1 MKESDEKCFRL
12 FYCYKG
18 QSEKE
23 KNMTDYIKTFSEIN
37 INDINIVGGKNA
49 SLGEMFQK
57 LTPKGVNIPDGF
69 AVTSQAY
76 WKLLE
81 VNRIY
86 DTLKNLFKKLD
97 TKNYSNLSEIGKQAR
112 QLILDAEIPAE
123 IQDEI
128 VEYYRDL
135 EAKYDFKIQVAVRSS
150 ATAEDLPTASFA
162 GQQETY
168 LNIRNEEDLLDACKK
183 CYASLF
189 TDRAIKY
196 REDNNFH
203 HMKVAL
209 SIGIQKMVRS
219 DKACSGVGFTID
231 TETGFEK
238 VVFLTGSWG
247 LGENVVQGTVNPDEF
262 YIFKPALKRNKK
274 SIISKKLGSKTKT
287 MIYAEDTEN
296 QVVEAGKYII
306 NIDTPEGKR
315 KQFIINDDEIE
326 KIAKWSM
333 IIEEHYKRPMDIEW
347 AKDGLTN
354 ELFIVQA
361 RSETIFSGKK
371 EPFKICEYKLK
382 KRGKILAMGKSVGS
396 KIAAGKAR
404 VLSSPE
410 ESYKLQEGEILIAS
424 ITTPDWDPI
433 LKKASAIV
441 TDKGG
446 RTSHAA
452 IVAREV
458 GAVAV
463 VGTGNA
469 TQIIQDGQE
478 ITVSCLEGENGII
491 YDGILEWD
499 EEEINT
505 KKIRMPKT
513 MPMLILGDPDQ
524 AFKLS
529 FLPNRGVGL
538 MRLEFVISN
547 AIKIHP
553 MALVKFNSL
562 QDLKA
567 KAEIEELTYL
577 YEDKEEYF
585 VDQLSQAVA
594 MIAAAFYPNDVIVR
608 MSDFKTNEYA
618 NLIGGKEFE
627 PLEENPML
635 GFRGASRYYNIRYK
649 EGFALECRAMKR
661 VRDDMGLDN
670 VKLMIPFCR
679 TIEEGK
685 KVLNIME
692 TYGLKRGENHLEVY
706 VMIEIPS
713 NVILAEEFA
722 KIFDG
727 FSIGSNDLT
736 QLTLGIDRDSSIINR
751 LFNEQD
757 EAVKILISQAIQ
769 KAKASGIKV
778 GLCGQAPSDYPVFA
792 EFLVKEGIDSIS
804 FNPDALIQG
813 IGNMYEAEVKLK
825 KIR

>member
-1 MKESDEKCFRL
+1 
-12 FYCYKG
+12 
-18 QSEKE
+18 
-23 KNMTDYIKTFSEIN
+23 MTDYIKTFSEIN

-635 GFRGASRYYNIRYK
+635 GFRGASRYY
-649 EGFALECRAMKR
+649 
-661 VRDDMGLDN
+661 
-670 VKLMIPFCR
+670 
-679 TIEEGK
+679 
-685 KVLNIME
+685 
-692 TYGLKRGENHLEVY
+692 
-706 VMIEIPS
+706 
-713 NVILAEEFA
+713 
-722 KIFDG
+722 
-727 FSIGSNDLT
+727 
-736 QLTLGIDRDSSIINR
+736 
-751 LFNEQD
+751 
-757 EAVKILISQAIQ
+757 
-769 KAKASGIKV
+769 
-778 GLCGQAPSDYPVFA
+778 
-792 EFLVKEGIDSIS
+792 
-804 FNPDALIQG
+804 
-813 IGNMYEAEVKLK
+813 
-825 KIR
+825 